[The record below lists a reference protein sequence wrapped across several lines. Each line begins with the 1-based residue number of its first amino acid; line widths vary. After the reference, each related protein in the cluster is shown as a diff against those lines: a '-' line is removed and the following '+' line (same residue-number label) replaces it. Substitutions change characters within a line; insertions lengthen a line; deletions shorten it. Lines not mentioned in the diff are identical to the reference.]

1 MNAARRH
8 DGFTYLALLF
18 TVAAMSA
25 LLAVTG
31 MLWSSA
37 QQRLKEHELLFIGN
51 AYRNAIATYYEK
63 APGTL
68 KGYPQT
74 LEDLLLDKRQLA
86 VVRYLRRSYVDPMTL
101 SAQWGTVS
109 ASDGGIKGVYSLS
122 GTVPMKRIGFS
133 GADKEFESAISYSG
147 WQFVYEPVTQKS
159 MQ

>member
-18 TVAAMSA
+18 AVAAMGT

-37 QQRLKEHELLFIGN
+37 QQRLKERELLFIGN

-68 KGYPQT
+68 KRYPQT

-101 SAQWGTVS
+101 RVGKIHSSRQF
-109 ASDGGIKGVYSLS
+109 
-122 GTVPMKRIGFS
+122 GFCH
-133 GADKEFESAISYSG
+133 GYY
-147 WQFVYEPVTQKS
+147 Q
-159 MQ
+159 